1 MEGALAYNLN
11 RALLA
16 GIAAATLGAAS
27 PALSN
32 TVEVQFWSYDAAP
45 FNGPLTKAAETNPI
59 LATAPTATFLYTG
72 PIDFNSQ
79 TVNTVGAF
87 FGTNSGGISNFVS
100 AAYGNNLTTFLA
112 TQPLSS
118 GGDGQADFFR
128 FTGALSSPGQLS
140 GVITHDDGVSFYLNG
155 ATLTSAPDETSVENS
170 SFFAPGPITNAAFI
184 LDYFEGNG
192 IPAVLDFA
200 SSTPFSTSVPEAST
214 WLMMIAGF
222 FGLGVLAYRRR
233 SQDSAFR
240 IA

>member
-27 PALSN
+27 PALSS

-59 LATAPTATFLYTG
+59 IATTPTATFFYTG
-72 PIDFNSQ
+72 PIDFDTQ

-87 FGTNSGGISNFVS
+87 FGANSAGISGFS
-100 AAYGNNLTTFLA
+100 STTFATEAAFLA
-112 TQPLSS
+112 SPMSV
-118 GGDGQADFFR
+118 GGDSQATFFR

-184 LDYFEGNG
+184 LDYFAGNG
-192 IPAVLDFA
+192 VPEVLDFA
-200 SSTPFSTSVPEAST
+200 PTTPFSTSVPEAST

-233 SQDSAFR
+233 SQDSNFR